1 MRSLILGCGLGL
13 LFGACTSDSVDSN
26 EQARRAYLGL
36 DPSIEKSLN
45 LGFAGFNAATSA
57 NIPDQMTTG
66 TATGTLTIGGQV
78 DQGSSANKE
87 MRLTVNMVTYSDGPF
102 EVDSNHDKYTIT
114 YATDTTALPA
124 LDLSLKNIPTG
135 TLTGTLMGT
144 YHLTGDIA
152 GDVVLALS
160 IIGTMADGGS
170 GTVTRAPGSTTITGT
185 ATQGDGV
192 YQVNV
197 TL

>member
-1 MRSLILGCGLGL
+1 MQRLLLPLVLGSM
-13 LFGACTSDSVDSN
+13 FGACTSNSVDSN

-36 DPSIEKSLN
+36 DPSIEKSMN
-45 LGFAGFNAATSA
+45 LGFSGFNAASSA
-57 NIPDQMTTG
+57 NIPDQMTAG
-66 TATGTLTIGGQV
+66 VASGTLVIGGQV

-87 MRLTVNMVTYSDGPF
+87 MRLAIAMVGYSDGPF
-102 EVDSNHDKYTIT
+102 EVDSNHDTDEIT
-114 YATDTTALPA
+114 YATDTAAAPA

-135 TLTGTLMGT
+135 SLTGTLMGT
-144 YHLTGDIA
+144 YHLSGDIV

-160 IIGTMADGGS
+160 IAGTMSDGG
-170 GTVTRAPGSTTITGT
+170 GGVVTRTQGSTTITGT
-185 ATQGDGV
+185 ATQADGV